1 VDDYQVVFSRSAQ
14 KELESLP
21 TEVINRITSKIEELK
36 VEPRPDG
43 CKKLKGQPNHWRIRV
58 GNYRVIY
65 SIDDDSRVVEIIM
78 VCHRSQAYS

>member
-21 TEVINRITSKIEELK
+21 IEVINRITSKIEELK

-43 CKKLKGQPNHWRIRV
+43 CKKLKGQPNRWRIRV

-65 SIDDDSRVVEIIM
+65 SIDNDSRVVEIIM